1 VQFVKTDQ
9 FSTPV
14 LLSILITVSAFTI
27 IPLLHCTLFLILK
40 RLGHYLLLTPTYI
53 NIFLIYA
60 MCNINDC
67 TWGNRPDKATPEEV
81 EKAEEFKRFRTAWVT
96 IWAILNAGVGYTL
109 TLFDTVGDDSV
120 DSAGYYYI
128 YFIGIAGV
136 SSLSIRFIGG
146 FFYWFIETYSKT
158 NKKSSCIINE
168 NLTGDETENRADARE
183 YRPQI
188 VESEGLEAREMSA
201 DASANTAQIVE
212 EHRFEGLEDSDMR
225 VMLF

>member
-1 VQFVKTDQ
+1 
-9 FSTPV
+9 
-14 LLSILITVSAFTI
+14 
-27 IPLLHCTLFLILK
+27 
-40 RLGHYLLLTPTYI
+40 
-53 NIFLIYA
+53 

-120 DSAGYYYI
+120 DSPGYYYI

-136 SSLSIRFIGG
+136 SILSIRFIGG

-158 NKKSSCIINE
+158 NKKSSHIIDE
-168 NLTGDETENRADARE
+168 NLIGGETEDRADARE
-183 YRPQI
+183 HRPQI
-188 VESEGLEAREMSA
+188 VEETKFERLEAREMSA
-201 DASANTAQIVE
+201 DASAIRALIVE
-212 EHRFEGLEDSDMR
+212 ENRFEGLEALEMSSDALLGHR
-225 VMLF
+225 EEASCLGVPKTEGVSSN